1 MYERRYEG
9 IIVAS
14 IATQVVGEDRRP
26 AMKDRGN
33 IPYTEAAILEI
44 QRLGSIGEYWN
55 WLGFRKRR
63 VLLDQIGNEREVNNL
78 SGNSICFGERREDI

>member
-1 MYERRYEG
+1 MA
-9 IIVAS
+9 AS

-26 AMKDRGN
+26 AMTDRGT

-63 VLLDQIGNEREVNNL
+63 VLLDQTGNGREVNNL
-78 SGNSICFGERREDI
+78 SGDTNCFGKPREDI